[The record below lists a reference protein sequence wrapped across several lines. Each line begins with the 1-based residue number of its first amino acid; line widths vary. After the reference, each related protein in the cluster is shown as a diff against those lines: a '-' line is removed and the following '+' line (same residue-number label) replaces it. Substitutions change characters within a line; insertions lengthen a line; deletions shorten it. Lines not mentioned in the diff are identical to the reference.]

1 MNRLYDLGEI
11 LLGLFAIALVI
22 GFPLL
27 ALFVRVQTSNEVVS
41 GIVYDATFNSFLGNK
56 TCFKVRASEAMAVSE
71 YTSSTY
77 CLNDESPYKAIVE
90 KASRD
95 KSVKVVVKR
104 NKFFG
109 LVSPFRAVDNVEVEE
124 IKKEQ

>member
-11 LLGLFAIALVI
+11 LLGLFIFALVI
-22 GFPLL
+22 GLPVI

-56 TCFKVRASEAMAVSE
+56 TCFKVRASENMAVSE
-71 YTSSTY
+71 TTSSTY
-77 CLNDESPYKAIVE
+77 CLNDESPYKAIIE